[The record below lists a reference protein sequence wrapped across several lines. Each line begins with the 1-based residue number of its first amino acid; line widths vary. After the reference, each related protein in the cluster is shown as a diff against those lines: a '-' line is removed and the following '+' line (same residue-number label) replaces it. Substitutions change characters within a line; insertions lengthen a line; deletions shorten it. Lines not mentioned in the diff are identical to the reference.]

1 MDRPSSLEGE
11 DGSLGPH
18 GDNHTPLSGCTT
30 FGCCGRKNGDQN
42 VKTYQ
47 RRQPGRPLPSQ
58 PLSSENKPDESSDQN
73 LLGIGNIKISQ
84 VVGQFRC
91 LI

>member
-18 GDNHTPLSGCTT
+18 GDNHTPLSVST
-30 FGCCGRKNGDQN
+30 FGCGRKKGDQN
-42 VKTYQ
+42 VETYQ

-58 PLSSENKPDESSDQN
+58 PLSSENKPDE
-73 LLGIGNIKISQ
+73 
-84 VVGQFRC
+84 
-91 LI
+91 